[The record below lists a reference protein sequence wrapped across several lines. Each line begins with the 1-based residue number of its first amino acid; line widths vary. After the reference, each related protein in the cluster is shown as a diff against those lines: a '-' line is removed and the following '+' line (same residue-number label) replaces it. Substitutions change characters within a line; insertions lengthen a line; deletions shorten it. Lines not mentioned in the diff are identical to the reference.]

1 MTCRWEK
8 RGEDDKQMRTPE
20 KWKIKAE
27 SKLDVGFKQ
36 KENLKH
42 IELKNKTEEI

>member
-1 MTCRWEK
+1 MTRRWEK
-8 RGEDDKQMRTPE
+8 REEDDKQMRTPE

-27 SKLDVGFKQ
+27 SKLDVGFEQ

-42 IELKNKTEEI
+42 KEIKNKTEEI

>member
-1 MTCRWEK
+1 
-8 RGEDDKQMRTPE
+8 MRTPE

-42 IELKNKTEEI
+42 IELNNKTEEI

>member
-1 MTCRWEK
+1 MQVRKE

-27 SKLDVGFKQ
+27 SKLDVGFEQ
-36 KENLKH
+36 KENLKQKE
-42 IELKNKTEEI
+42 IKNKTEEM